1 MIAPAMSSIPAPM
14 RASLYLPEVVFV
26 GEDDPGM
33 RQLLA
38 ATAGRSGRHVVVCAD
53 GDKLLDRM
61 MHHVATCGAQPAMV
75 ISDHRM
81 PGRTG
86 LAVLETMRTEGWT
99 TPFVMTT
106 AFPDDELIA
115 RVTRWP
121 ATAVLSKPFPMSSL
135 TRAIEHYLPNHLAVA
150 SPGPSRRTCAG
161 CGARAVAAEPPQGPA
176 FCEDC
181 EPTGR
186 HVGRG
191 FDALYVELGGE
202 S

>member
-1 MIAPAMSSIPAPM
+1 VIAPAASSIPAPM
-14 RASLYLPEVVFV
+14 PASLYVPQVVFV

-33 RQLLA
+33 RHLLA
-38 ATAGRSGRHVVVCAD
+38 AITGRSGRHVVVCAD
-53 GDKLLDRM
+53 GAMLLDRM
-61 MHHVATCGAQPAMV
+61 ERHVETHGVHPALV

-86 LAVLETMRTEGWT
+86 IAVLETIRAWGWM

-115 RVTRWP
+115 RVARWP
-121 ATAVLSKPFPMSSL
+121 ATTVLSKPFPMSAL
-135 TRAIEHYLPNHLAVA
+135 TRAIEHYLPDQVSVQAAPGRPACASCGATRVAVA
-150 SPGPSRRTCAG
+150 RPRGP
-161 CGARAVAAEPPQGPA
+161 V

-186 HVGRG
+186 HAGRG
-191 FDALYVELGGE
+191 FDALYVEHGGE